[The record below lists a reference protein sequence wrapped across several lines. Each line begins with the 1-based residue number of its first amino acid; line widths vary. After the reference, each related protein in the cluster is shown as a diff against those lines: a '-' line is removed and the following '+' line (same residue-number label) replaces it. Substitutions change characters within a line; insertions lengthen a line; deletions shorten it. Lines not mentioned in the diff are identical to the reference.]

1 MTTLRV
7 RFIRLALVIT
17 AGVLSPIASYAQL
30 PTINAATRDAALTAI
45 QKEFAGR
52 LAAASSDADRKVVYR
67 EMFEALIR
75 NESLYPRLS
84 AAEYRDAVVQD
95 SARAYTG
102 LVASV
107 GDNLRESAVSP
118 SVNAPLSNP
127 AANQLVERST
137 ATELI
142 ALAADLRSL
151 FAADGSAIT
160 LNLNA
165 VALFQGTTKNNI
177 NAGAQYLYAQREDW
191 RRLTGSVTFGAKIP
205 EKELTGITGVP
216 NSDQLF
222 DAIAWDVK
230 VRVIGDRDP
239 RASHW
244 YDLLIGRMGTVN
256 ELAAILPTHP
266 SVPIAHTGVVM
277 DAASEVLANETRI
290 AANQVANSLLVSVK
304 TSGQHL
310 TQETGRNKYT
320 LAFMV
325 DKGFADLDF
334 TANATF
340 SAADAPAMEATDP
353 FKTKDWQLSAAL
365 TGSVL
370 KNALVNGRAAEL
382 SASLSGIIPLDD
394 NDVPVDRKSIFKVNA
409 TLTLPFI
416 DKAKIPLS
424 FTYSNDPNNLTKEK
438 YVTGQIGVSYDF
450 GAIWSA
456 LK

>member
-1 MTTLRV
+1 M
-7 RFIRLALVIT
+7 
-17 AGVLSPIASYAQL
+17 SP
-30 PTINAATRDAALTAI
+30 
-45 QKEFAGR
+45 
-52 LAAASSDADRKVVYR
+52 
-67 EMFEALIR
+67 
-75 NESLYPRLS
+75 
-84 AAEYRDAVVQD
+84 
-95 SARAYTG
+95 
-102 LVASV
+102 
-107 GDNLRESAVSP
+107 
-118 SVNAPLSNP
+118 NP
-127 AANQLVERST
+127 
-137 ATELI
+137 
-142 ALAADLRSL
+142 
-151 FAADGSAIT
+151 
-160 LNLNA
+160 
-165 VALFQGTTKNNI
+165 
-177 NAGAQYLYAQREDW
+177 
-191 RRLTGSVTFGAKIP
+191 
-205 EKELTGITGVP
+205 
-216 NSDQLF
+216 DQLF
-222 DAIAWDVK
+222 DVIAWDVK
-230 VRVIGDRDP
+230 VRAIGDRDP

-266 SVPIAHTGVVM
+266 SVPVADTGVVM
-277 DAASEVLANETRI
+277 DAASEVLASENRI
-290 AANQVANSLLVSVK
+290 AANRVANSLLVSVK

-310 TQETGRNKYT
+310 TQETDRNKYT

-340 SAADAPAMEATDP
+340 SAADAPAMGATDP

-382 SASLSGIIPLDD
+382 SAALSGIIPLDD

-409 TLTLPFI
+409 TLTLPFM

>member
-1 MTTLRV
+1 MTTSLFRL
-7 RFIRLALVIT
+7 IRIALLVT
-17 AGVLSPIASYAQL
+17 AAVLSPVRSFAQL
-30 PTINAATRDAALTAI
+30 PTIAPATRNAALAAV
-45 QKEFAGR
+45 QKEFAGQ
-52 LAAASSDADRKVVYR
+52 LAAATTDADKRAVYR
-67 EMFEALIR
+67 QMFEALIT
-75 NESLYPRLS
+75 NESLYPTLTQAS
-84 AAEYRDAVVQD
+84 YRDALAKDASRV
-95 SARAYTG
+95 YTAQITG
-102 LVASV
+102 V
-107 GDNLRESAVSP
+107 GAELRESAISP

-127 AANQLVERST
+127 AANGLIERSG

-151 FAADGSAIT
+151 FASDGSAVT

-165 VALFQGTTKNNI
+165 VALFRGTTRNNI
-177 NAGAQYLYAQREDW
+177 NAGAQYLYAQHENW

-205 EKELTGITGVP
+205 EKDLSGFSGFP
-216 NSDQLF
+216 NPNQLF

-230 VRVIGDRDP
+230 VRAIGDRDP
-239 RASHW
+239 RASQW
-244 YDLLIGRMGTVN
+244 YGLFIGRMGTIT
-256 ELAAILPTHP
+256 ELAPIVATHP
-266 SVPIAHTGVVM
+266 SIPTQDAIIAAE
-277 DAASEVLANETRI
+277 AANDVLGQRLSI

-310 TQETGRNKYT
+310 TQEAGRNKYEV
-320 LAFMV
+320 AVMV
-325 DKGFADLDF
+325 DKGFANVDF

-340 SAADAPAMEATDP
+340 SSADAPAMEATDP

-370 KNALVNGRAAEL
+370 KDALVNGRAAEL
-382 SASLSGIIPLDD
+382 SGSFSGIISMDD
-394 NDVPVDRKSIFKVNA
+394 ADIPIDRKNVFRLNA
-409 TLTLPFI
+409 TLTLPFM

-424 FTYSNDPNNLTKEK
+424 FTYSNDPNNLEKEK